1 MNNQNKKKAKPA
13 FSLIELLV
21 AMAMIG
27 IGLIGIASLAA
38 QNVRVQY
45 FNRNSLISAQL
56 AQEGLEL
63 ARNRR
68 DNNWKSASPASSLA
82 DIYDTGFVIDYKP
95 DSYKDGY
102 NDITGTDPLRIND
115 DGFYSY
121 SGNIVTPF
129 RRFLTSKCKKDLVM
143 EAEYCLIKCYVSWQ
157 GQGQSGV
164 YQAEDLIYSW
174 YDLSEE

>member
-1 MNNQNKKKAKPA
+1 MKSRRKATIKSG

-21 AMAMIG
+21 AMAMVG
-27 IGLIGIASLAA
+27 IGLIGVASLAA
-38 QNVRVQY
+38 QNIRVQY

-68 DNNWKSASPASSLA
+68 DNDWKSSSTASSLE
-82 DIYDTGFVIDYKP
+82 DIYDYGFILDYEGHYN
-95 DSYKDGY
+95 SGY
-102 NDITGTDPLRIND
+102 NNITETEPLRIND

-121 SGNIVTPF
+121 DGDIITPF
-129 RRFLTSKCKKDLVM
+129 RRFLSSECTTDDIVGV
-143 EAEYCLIKCYVSWQ
+143 EYCLITCYVSWQ

-164 YQAEDLIYSW
+164 YQAQDYVYAW
-174 YDLSEE
+174 Y

>member
-1 MNNQNKKKAKPA
+1 MKSRRKATIKSG

-21 AMAMIG
+21 AMAMVG
-27 IGLIGIASLAA
+27 IGLIGVASLAA
-38 QNVRVQY
+38 QNIRVQY

-68 DNNWKSASPASSLA
+68 DNDWKSSSTASSLE
-82 DIYDTGFVIDYKP
+82 DIYGYGFIIDYKP
-95 DSYKDGY
+95 GHYISGY
-102 NDITGTDPLRIND
+102 NDITETEPLRIND

-121 SGNIVTPF
+121 DGDIITPF
-129 RRFLTSKCKKDLVM
+129 RRFLTSECKTDDIVGV
-143 EAEYCLIKCYVSWQ
+143 EYCLITCYVSWQ

-164 YQAEDLIYSW
+164 YQAQDYVYAW
-174 YDLSEE
+174 Y

>member
-1 MNNQNKKKAKPA
+1 MNCRSKNKIKPG

-21 AMAMIG
+21 AMG
-27 IGLIGIASLAA
+27 IVGVGLIGVASLAA
-38 QNVRVQY
+38 QNIRVQY

-68 DNNWKSASPASSLA
+68 DNDWKSASAANSLA
-82 DIYDTGFVIDYKP
+82 DIYDNHFIIDY
-95 DSYKDGY
+95 S
-102 NDITGTDPLRIND
+102 GTYDPLYTNISSTPVLKIDD

-121 SGNIVTPF
+121 SGDIETPF
-129 RRFLTSKCKKDLVM
+129 RRFLESSCQDDETVGT
-143 EAEYCLIKCYVSWQ
+143 EYCLIKCYVSWQ

-164 YQAEDLIYSW
+164 YQAEDYIYAW
-174 YDLSEE
+174 Y